1 MEGKRTYYYNL
12 VDDIGG
18 GPYQGSFTGNLNLP
32 PTTSVAHFREAVL
45 KENSHLL
52 GSLGVTSLGV
62 LDEERFVDLNTPL
75 QDIGTND
82 KKPLTVKV
90 RHPRPSILETTTI
103 EETDAESVLKELS
116 YYRERGSLI
125 QRTNTEYC
133 KTILDRIDEFAK
145 SELPTPFICVQ
156 GSSGMGKSQLAFA
169 LHGRRPYFYWLAASV
184 VSTSQKIYQNFNAI
198 SQEFHHFVALDNPT
212 STAKEEILNT
222 MSRTYSKGKLWTF
235 GFIRSLLNYCSSQ
248 EAMEPTM
255 IHFAKEAS
263 LDVTKCTRRDV
274 LIVIDGMV
282 EKKKVLPFF
291 VLDELTLNDVEG
303 NQIAA
308 FQRNVFRVCG
318 LVVILMGTDAK
329 ESSLTAQSTDSYCT
343 EHLWMAIVPHFPT
356 YCMLMD
362 ENMDKNGKRFARLFI
377 EQVLSNTNTESIKLS
392 TLLDDAF
399 ATINTRMQHGK
410 EYLCSKDGLYAQRM
424 AVSYSNAKKSK
435 RNSDERDS
443 PSKHPRLHI
452 RASSMHAHFSN
463 LVEERMTDLYWSAN
477 SLLKGSQSWKA
488 TCSFPPVDK
497 DLVLYLSILGGKEI
511 STYQDI
517 IIGKNFSTKFVF
529 MTTKD
534 DSIAPLNGF
543 QTLENMVAHAIFCS
557 SRRNGAQGIAFHDF
571 LSCLFGEFQD
581 EEWKKMSELYVVHK
595 ETKQTMESLLREYS
609 NSGMEMESNIE
620 SELGLSDMLI
630 PFLAP
635 PNSQWP
641 LELLQAKEY
650 GCYFGNLIRIMNEA
664 ECCIY
669 VEDLLVCECKFG
681 TSNVNKTTILKFVDS
696 MCERQR
702 PWKIALVFCHK
713 FATSGKETWTHNTIG
728 CARINVARCHFEWI
742 FQPETPSRPSDR
754 KQLVLVV
761 ELPNSNV

>member
-362 ENMDKNGKRFARLFI
+362 ENMDKNGKR
-377 EQVLSNTNTESIKLS
+377 
-392 TLLDDAF
+392 
-399 ATINTRMQHGK
+399 
-410 EYLCSKDGLYAQRM
+410 
-424 AVSYSNAKKSK
+424 
-435 RNSDERDS
+435 
-443 PSKHPRLHI
+443 
-452 RASSMHAHFSN
+452 
-463 LVEERMTDLYWSAN
+463 
-477 SLLKGSQSWKA
+477 LLKGSQSWKA

-669 VEDLLVCECKFG
+669 VEDLL
-681 TSNVNKTTILKFVDS
+681 
-696 MCERQR
+696 
-702 PWKIALVFCHK
+702 
-713 FATSGKETWTHNTIG
+713 
-728 CARINVARCHFEWI
+728 
-742 FQPETPSRPSDR
+742 
-754 KQLVLVV
+754 
-761 ELPNSNV
+761 

>member
-62 LDEERFVDLNTPL
+62 FDEERF
-75 QDIGTND
+75 
-82 KKPLTVKV
+82 
-90 RHPRPSILETTTI
+90 
-103 EETDAESVLKELS
+103 
-116 YYRERGSLI
+116 
-125 QRTNTEYC
+125 
-133 KTILDRIDEFAK
+133 
-145 SELPTPFICVQ
+145 
-156 GSSGMGKSQLAFA
+156 
-169 LHGRRPYFYWLAASV
+169 
-184 VSTSQKIYQNFNAI
+184 NFNAI
-198 SQEFHHFVALDNPT
+198 SQEFNHFVALDNPT
-212 STAKEEILNT
+212 SRAKEEILNT

-255 IHFAKEAS
+255 IHFAKEVS

-274 LIVIDGMV
+274 RVVIDRMV

-291 VLDELTLNDVEG
+291 VLDEMTLNDIEG
-303 NQIAA
+303 NQIAS

-329 ESSLTAQSTDSYCT
+329 VSNLIAQSTDSY
-343 EHLWMAIVPHFPT
+343 
-356 YCMLMD
+356 
-362 ENMDKNGKRFARLFI
+362 R
-377 EQVLSNTNTESIKLS
+377 
-392 TLLDDAF
+392 
-399 ATINTRMQHGK
+399 
-410 EYLCSKDGLYAQRM
+410 
-424 AVSYSNAKKSK
+424 
-435 RNSDERDS
+435 
-443 PSKHPRLHI
+443 
-452 RASSMHAHFSN
+452 
-463 LVEERMTDLYWSAN
+463 
-477 SLLKGSQSWKA
+477 SQSWKA

-529 MTTKD
+529 MT
-534 DSIAPLNGF
+534 DSSAPLDGF

-557 SRRNGAQGIAFHDF
+557 SRRNGVQGIAFHDF

-595 ETKQTMESLLREYS
+595 ETKHTMESFLREYS

-754 KQLVLVV
+754 KQLVLV